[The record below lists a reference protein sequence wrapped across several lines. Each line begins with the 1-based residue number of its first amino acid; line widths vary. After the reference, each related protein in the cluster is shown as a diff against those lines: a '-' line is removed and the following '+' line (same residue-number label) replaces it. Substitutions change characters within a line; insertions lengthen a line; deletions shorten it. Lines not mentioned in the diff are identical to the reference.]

1 MLKTRSGTSPTPQ
14 HSDIFVRKVRG
25 MGRGV
30 FASRA
35 FRKAELIEVCP
46 VILLPGITD
55 EEQLGGM
62 RKYVFQW
69 HVTGDVLAIAL
80 GYGSLYN
87 HDPNPNAEFT
97 LRHARNEI
105 VFRAVRKIE
114 PGEQILIDYRWDETD
129 YAAFRKKV

>member
-1 MLKTRSGTSPTPQ
+1 MLKTRQKTSPAAQ
-14 HSDIFVRKVRG
+14 HADLYIRKIRG
-25 MGRGV
+25 MGRSV

-55 EEQLGGM
+55 EDQLGGM

-69 HVTGDVLAIAL
+69 HVAGDVLAIAL

-87 HDPNPNAEFT
+87 HHPNPNAEFT
-97 LRHARNEI
+97 LRYTKKEI
-105 VFRAVRKIE
+105 VFRAIREIT
-114 PGEQILIDYRWDETD
+114 PGEQIFVDYRWDETD
-129 YAAFRKKV
+129 YAAFRKTG